1 VAVAFSPWQRPIKTP
16 GRAPG
21 TGFPRCVSNKLFRG
35 APTSNDGTELRTAI
49 MPEGAPTEIAPER
62 REELSHGLDAD
73 CSG

>member
-1 VAVAFSPWQRPIKTP
+1 
-16 GRAPG
+16 
-21 TGFPRCVSNKLFRG
+21 LFRG